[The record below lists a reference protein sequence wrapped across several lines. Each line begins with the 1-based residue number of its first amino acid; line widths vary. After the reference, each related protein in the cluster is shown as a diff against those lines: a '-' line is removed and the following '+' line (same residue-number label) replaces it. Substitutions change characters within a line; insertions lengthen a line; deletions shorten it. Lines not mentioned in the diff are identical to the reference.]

1 MSKLEE
7 LIQKL
12 CPNGVEYRPLGEL
25 CEIRKGK
32 QLNKD
37 GLLEQ
42 GNYPVING
50 GINPSGYWNEYNFEK
65 DLITISQGGAS
76 AGYVNFITTKFWA
89 GAHCYVLVNPKNCLN
104 YRLLYHII
112 KNYEKE
118 LMSSQVGAGIPS
130 VSSNKLASLQIPI
143 PPIEVQREIVRI
155 LDNFTKLT
163 AELTAELTA
172 RQKQYEYYRNELLNV
187 ESRIKNVELKR
198 LGDVCNIGDGL
209 HGTPEYDENG
219 EVYFINGNN
228 VKGGKIQFDNN
239 TKKINNMEYQKL
251 RLPFDNNTLF
261 LSINGTIGNVAIY
274 RNERIALGKSVAYF
288 NIITD
293 KLNRKYLFYILQSA
307 KAQIYFKNSVTGG
320 TIKNLGLKALREFQ
334 IQIPPL
340 EEQKRIVAILDH
352 FDKLCN
358 DISEGLPAEIEARQK
373 QYEYYR
379 DKLLT
384 FKEKTICG

>member
-1 MSKLEE
+1 MNKLEE

-12 CPNGVEYRPLGEL
+12 CPNEVEYRPLGEL

-379 DKLLT
+379 EKLLQ
-384 FKEKTICG
+384 FRIKN

>member
-1 MSKLEE
+1 MTKLEE
-7 LIQKL
+7 LIKEL
-12 CPNGVEYRPLGEL
+12 CPSGVKYINLGEVTD
-25 CEIRKGK
+25 IHKGI
-32 QLNKD
+32 QFNKKEMAKE
-37 GLLEQ
+37 GS
-42 GNYPVING
+42 YPVING
-50 GINPSGYWNEYNFEK
+50 GIEPSGYVEVYNERENT
-65 DLITISQGGAS
+65 ITISQGGAS
-76 AGYVNFITTKFWA
+76 AGYVNWLQTKFWA
-89 GAHCYVLVNPKNCLN
+89 GAHCYVVRPIDEKVLDNRYLFHFVKS
-104 YRLLYHII
+104 
-112 KNYEKE
+112 KEKE
-118 LMSSQVGAGIPS
+118 FMQSQYGAGIPALGK
-130 VSSNKLASLQIPI
+130 NTLQATQIPL
-143 PPIEVQREIVRI
+143 PPLAVQREIVRI
-155 LDNFTKLT
+155 LDKFTLLSQELA
-163 AELTAELTA
+163 AELAA
-172 RQKQYEYYRNELLNV
+172 RRVQYEYYRNELLNV

-198 LGDVCNIGDGL
+198 LGDVCKIGDGL

-239 TKKINNMEYQKL
+239 TKKINDMEYQKL

-288 NIITD
+288 NIMTD
-293 KLNRKYLFYILQSA
+293 KLNSKYLFYTLQSA

-340 EEQKRIVAILDH
+340 EEQERIVEILDR

-358 DISEGLPAEIEARQK
+358 DLSEGLPAEIDARQK

-379 DKLLT
+379 DKLLR
-384 FKEKTICG
+384 F

>member
-1 MSKLEE
+1 MTKLEE
-7 LIQKL
+7 LIKEL
-12 CPNGVEYRPLGEL
+12 CPSGVKYINLGEVTD
-25 CEIRKGK
+25 IHKGI
-32 QLNKD
+32 QFNKKEMAKE
-37 GLLEQ
+37 GS
-42 GNYPVING
+42 YPVING
-50 GINPSGYWNEYNFEK
+50 GIEPSGYVEVYNERENT
-65 DLITISQGGAS
+65 ITISQGGAS
-76 AGYVNFITTKFWA
+76 AGYVNWLQTKFWA
-89 GAHCYVLVNPKNCLN
+89 GAHCYVVRPIDEKVLDNRYLFHFVKS
-104 YRLLYHII
+104 
-112 KNYEKE
+112 KEKE
-118 LMSSQVGAGIPS
+118 FMQSQYGAGIPALGK
-130 VSSNKLASLQIPI
+130 NTLQATQIPL
-143 PPIEVQREIVRI
+143 PPLAVQREIVCI
-155 LDNFTKLT
+155 LDKFTLLSQELA
-163 AELTAELTA
+163 AELAA
-172 RQKQYEYYRNELLNV
+172 RRVQYEYYRNELLNV

-198 LGDVCNIGDGL
+198 LGDVCKIGDGL

-239 TKKINNMEYQKL
+239 TKKINDMEYQKL

-288 NIITD
+288 NIMTD
-293 KLNRKYLFYILQSA
+293 KLNSKYLFYTLQSA

-340 EEQKRIVAILDH
+340 EEQERIVEILDR

-358 DISEGLPAEIEARQK
+358 DLSEGLPAEIDARQK

-379 DKLLT
+379 DKLLR
-384 FKEKTICG
+384 F

>member
-1 MSKLEE
+1 MTKLEE
-7 LIQKL
+7 LIKEL
-12 CPNGVEYRPLGEL
+12 CPSGVKYINLGEVTD
-25 CEIRKGK
+25 IHKGI
-32 QLNKD
+32 QFNKKEMAKE
-37 GLLEQ
+37 GS
-42 GNYPVING
+42 YPVING
-50 GINPSGYWNEYNFEK
+50 GIEPSGYVEVYNERENT
-65 DLITISQGGAS
+65 ITISQGGAS
-76 AGYVNFITTKFWA
+76 AGYVNWLQTKFWA
-89 GAHCYVLVNPKNCLN
+89 GAHCYVVRPIDEKVLDNRYLFHFVKS
-104 YRLLYHII
+104 
-112 KNYEKE
+112 KEKE
-118 LMSSQVGAGIPS
+118 FMQSQYGAGIPALGK
-130 VSSNKLASLQIPI
+130 NTLQATQIPL
-143 PPIEVQREIVRI
+143 PPLAVQREIVCI
-155 LDNFTKLT
+155 LDKFTLLSQELA
-163 AELTAELTA
+163 AELAA
-172 RQKQYEYYRNELLNV
+172 RRVQYEYYRNELLNV

-198 LGDVCNIGDGL
+198 LGDVCKIGDGL

-239 TKKINNMEYQKL
+239 TKKINDMEYQKL

-288 NIITD
+288 NIMTD
-293 KLNRKYLFYILQSA
+293 KLNSKYLFYTLQSA

-340 EEQKRIVAILDH
+340 EEQERIVEILDR

-358 DISEGLPAEIEARQK
+358 DLSEGLPAEIDARQK

-379 DKLLT
+379 DKLLR
-384 FKEKTICG
+384 FK

>member
-1 MSKLEE
+1 MAMTKLEE
-7 LIQKL
+7 LIKEL
-12 CPNGVEYRPLGEL
+12 CPSGVKYINLGEVTD
-25 CEIRKGK
+25 IHKGI
-32 QLNKD
+32 QFNKKEMAKE
-37 GLLEQ
+37 GS
-42 GNYPVING
+42 YPVING
-50 GINPSGYWNEYNFEK
+50 GIEPSGYVEVYNERENT
-65 DLITISQGGAS
+65 ITISQGGAS
-76 AGYVNFITTKFWA
+76 AGYVNWLQTKFWA
-89 GAHCYVLVNPKNCLN
+89 GAHCYVVRPIDEKVLDNRYLFHFVKS
-104 YRLLYHII
+104 
-112 KNYEKE
+112 KEKE
-118 LMSSQVGAGIPS
+118 FMQSQYGAGIPALGK
-130 VSSNKLASLQIPI
+130 NTLQATQIPL
-143 PPIEVQREIVRI
+143 PPLAVQREIVCI
-155 LDNFTKLT
+155 LDKFTLLSQELA
-163 AELTAELTA
+163 AELAA
-172 RQKQYEYYRNELLNV
+172 RRVQYEYYRNELLNV

-198 LGDVCNIGDGL
+198 LGDVCKIGDGL

-239 TKKINNMEYQKL
+239 TKKINDMEYQKL

-288 NIITD
+288 NIMTD
-293 KLNRKYLFYILQSA
+293 KLNSKYLFYTLQSA

-340 EEQKRIVAILDH
+340 EEQERIVEILDR

-358 DISEGLPAEIEARQK
+358 DLSEGLPAEIDARQK

-379 DKLLT
+379 DKLLR
-384 FKEKTICG
+384 F